1 MVTSEIK
8 IMSEREFIF
17 TKYDFDLLR
26 QLVSEH
32 TGISLSDHKQEML
45 YSRLARRLRA
55 LNLDNFASY
64 YHLLQSDSG
73 EELTHF
79 INAVT
84 TNLTAFF
91 REPHHFEILAK
102 IVLPYLLSKRQKTRR
117 LRIWSAGCAS
127 GEEVYSIAM
136 VVKEIVPPGWDVK
149 ILATD
154 LDSNVLAKGIRGI
167 YEEDKIAEISL
178 ERRRRWFKKGEG
190 IYAERVHVA
199 PELQE
204 MVIFKQLNLIHA
216 WPMKGPIDIIFCRNV
231 VIYFNKETQRILFE
245 RFANLLE
252 QDGYLFIGHSENLF
266 QLTQRFRLLQQTVYV
281 KYDELLKH

>member
-1 MVTSEIK
+1 
-8 IMSEREFIF
+8 MSEREFLF
-17 TKYDFDLLR
+17 TKYDFDSLR
-26 QLVSEH
+26 QLVNEH

-45 YSRLARRLRA
+45 YSRLARRLRV

-64 YHLLQSDSG
+64 YQLLQSDSG

-91 REPHHFEILAK
+91 REPHHFEILSQ
-102 IVLPYLLSKRQKTRR
+102 IVLPQLLIKKQRTRR
-117 LRIWSAGCAS
+117 IRIWSAGCAS

-136 VVKEIVPPGWDVK
+136 IIKEIIPSGWDVK

-154 LDSNVLAKGIRGI
+154 LDSNVLAKGIHGV
-167 YEEDKIAEISL
+167 YEEEKVVDIPL
-178 ERRRRWFKKGEG
+178 ERRRRWFKRGEG
-190 IYAERVHVA
+190 VYANQVQIA

-204 MVIFKQLNLIHA
+204 MITFKRLNLIHP
-216 WPMKGPIDIIFCRNV
+216 WPMRGPLDIIFCRNV
-231 VIYFNKETQRILFE
+231 VIYFNKETQKILFD
-245 RFANLLE
+245 RFAHLLDQE
-252 QDGYLFIGHSENLF
+252 GYLFIGHSENLF

-281 KYDELLKH
+281 KYD